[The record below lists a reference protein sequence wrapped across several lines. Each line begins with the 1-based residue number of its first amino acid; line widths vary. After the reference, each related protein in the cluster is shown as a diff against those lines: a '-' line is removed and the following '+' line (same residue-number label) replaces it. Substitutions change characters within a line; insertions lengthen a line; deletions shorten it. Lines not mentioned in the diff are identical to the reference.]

1 MDTHSPTTHLPT
13 PCHPLT
19 PIQDTTDERQR
30 RKERNKEHARAN
42 RIRKAVQ
49 MESLFSQLAASEVAR
64 RGLVA
69 ELEAVRGRERE
80 LELRVLTVQDDA
92 HALVDQVGGRG
103 VGRVVGWV
111 PGGRVAG
118 VAYKFEQVG
127 LQG

>member
-1 MDTHSPTTHLPT
+1 
-13 PCHPLT
+13 
-19 PIQDTTDERQR
+19 
-30 RKERNKEHARAN
+30 
-42 RIRKAVQ
+42 